1 MKKILVYGDANL
13 DIFISG
19 KREIPAAGT
28 EEYVSDM
35 PYAVGGGAALVVMGL
50 GKLEC
55 NAAYC
60 GTLSG
65 DMMGK
70 MIASSM
76 EELGIDL
83 SKATVDNT
91 VRSGISLS
99 FTDERDRSFIS
110 YAGSI
115 AKNDVDMLKTI
126 DYSDVGHVHITG
138 YNAGK
143 RDKYLNI
150 LKFIKEK
157 GNITTSY
164 DVAFDETGLWDPK
177 LTELMPFVDV
187 FFMNEV
193 EAAGYSG
200 GKGPEE
206 AADYFAD
213 FGHTIVIKAGKKGSF
228 LKKKGEE
235 LLCEKTVPVK
245 AVDTTGAGDSFNAGF
260 LWAFTNGLDSRTAL
274 RCGNFC
280 GGRCVTAKGGN
291 TAFPRLEELKK
302 GILL

>member
-13 DIFISG
+13 DIFITG

-28 EEYVSDM
+28 EEYVAEM

-70 MIASSM
+70 LIVSAM

-83 SKATVDNT
+83 SKATIDKNVQ
-91 VRSGISLS
+91 SGISLS
-99 FTDERDRSFIS
+99 FTDEKDRSFIS

-115 AKNDVDMLKTI
+115 AKNDVDMLRHI
-126 DYSDVGHVHITG
+126 DLSDIGHIHITG
-138 YNAGK
+138 YSAK
-143 RDKYLNI
+143 EHDKYLNV
-150 LKFIKEK
+150 LKYIKSI

-164 DVAFDETGLWDPK
+164 DVAFDETGLWDPT
-177 LTELMPFVDV
+177 LVELMPYVDV

-206 AADYFAD
+206 AAEYFSD
-213 FGHTIVIKAGKKGSF
+213 HGNTIVIKAGKKGSF
-228 LKKKGEE
+228 LKKKGEA
-235 LLCEKTVPVK
+235 LICEKTIPVK

-260 LWAFTNGLDSRTAL
+260 LWAFINGLDSRTAL

-291 TAFPRLEELKK
+291 TAFPRLKELKE
-302 GILL
+302 GIL